1 MYIALVKYMERVR
14 SRSDEELQRA
24 QNRLLFILR
33 GLIRALPDLQGSE
46 DFTPHGRQL
55 LENLAAEVRAME
67 SKYAGRLAAAAPLTT
82 TPPVL
87 GATA

>member
-1 MYIALVKYMERVR
+1 
-14 SRSDEELQRA
+14 
-24 QNRLLFILR
+24 
-33 GLIRALPDLQGSE
+33 LPDLQGSE